1 MTAPDPDRR
10 LIAALAPGLPR
21 TPRPFAEIARRAAM
35 DEDEAIA
42 RLSRLVETGVVK
54 RFGLVVRHR
63 ELGYRATAMVAWD
76 VPDDRAGEAGRRLAR
91 CPGVTLAYRRAR
103 AEGWPYNLYVMV
115 HARARAEVFAAI
127 ERAEAEAG
135 IAGLPRAVLF
145 TRKRYKQTGARY
157 GAPAPTPEPEPEPE
171 KAAARREAAQ

>member
-1 MTAPDPDRR
+1 MTAPALDLADRR
-10 LIAALAPGLPR
+10 LIAALADGLPFS
-21 TPRPFAEIARRAAM
+21 PRPYAAIAARAGI

-42 RLSRLVETGVVK
+42 RLARLVEDGAIK

-76 VPDDRAGEAGRRLAR
+76 VPDDEAAAAGRALAR
-91 CPGVTLAYRRAR
+91 VPGVTLAYRRAR

-115 HARARAEVFAAI
+115 HARARDEVHAAI
-127 ERAEAEAG
+127 ARAEAAAG
-135 IAGLPRAVLF
+135 IEGRPRAVLF

-157 GAPAPTPEPEPEPE
+157 PAPE
-171 KAAARREAAQ
+171 ARP